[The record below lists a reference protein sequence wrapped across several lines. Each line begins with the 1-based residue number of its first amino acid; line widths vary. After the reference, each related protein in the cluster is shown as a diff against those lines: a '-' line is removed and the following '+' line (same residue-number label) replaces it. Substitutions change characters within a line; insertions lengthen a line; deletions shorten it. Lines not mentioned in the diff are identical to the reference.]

1 MRKSVKW
8 HDFFLLKDSN
18 KCLLEVRM
26 RPKHKKM
33 GHRTMRHKVMA
44 LAMCAGV
51 SGFGLEF
58 GSMGQVSAG
67 MGGAGVAVRDSAW
80 GLYYNPALLGSD
92 RRTKMGYSFGIQ
104 FKEQNLLQLATI
116 DVANLEKLPDTLTN
130 QLTGPSSGGT
140 SVTIGG
146 QKVDGALGGMVNAL
160 FPDAKDGKVTE
171 GDVKNLV
178 QEVTGNDKLT
188 CKDITSCWGEIKGDA
203 LNNLKDKLA
212 GAATEGGSPLVG
224 QIINGVDPSELP
236 GIMQEVSSGKFD
248 ANTMLEKV
256 GKITIAKGAD
266 SVIDKLLNDFGV
278 VDGALKGNDV
288 NLATQNGFVFQFA
301 GDKGSRRVESDTLGT
316 INIQEI
322 DSGRG
327 AVGIGL
333 FASAFSN
340 ASASIDP
347 NNNKL
352 IFDLGGKY
360 YQATINGDSVT
371 LELAAQQTEQGSI
384 MSENAQHTLYANAL
398 ALVEIPIGYGHTIFT
413 PMGDVN
419 LGLAVKFIQ
428 GIGYGDKVNF
438 NIPPSGLNVSVDKNK
453 MDMAQT
459 FGLDFGMLYSP
470 RFVKNL
476 HLGLVAK
483 NVNSPTINRTG
494 VADTTLHPQVRA
506 GVSYEMMDFLTFA
519 FDADVLPNETLS
531 LSSPKSQFF
540 GGGVM
545 ANFKKVDFRLGA
557 MQDIRSNAGEGLIL
571 TGGLNLFGFLDV
583 AMQYGLGQNITIQGI
598 NVSNYMSLRVG
609 GQFSF

>member
-1 MRKSVKW
+1 
-8 HDFFLLKDSN
+8 
-18 KCLLEVRM
+18 M

-33 GHRTMRHKVMA
+33 GHKTMRHRVMA

-51 SGFGLEF
+51 SSFGLEF

-67 MGGAGVAVRDSAW
+67 IGGAGVAVRDSAW

-92 RRTKMGYSFGIQ
+92 RRTKMGYSFGIA
-104 FKEQNLLQLATI
+104 FKEQNLMQLATI

-146 QKVDGALGGMVNAL
+146 QKVDGALGG
-160 FPDAKDGKVTE
+160 
-171 GDVKNLV
+171 
-178 QEVTGNDKLT
+178 
-188 CKDITSCWGEIKGDA
+188 A
-203 LNNLKDKLA
+203 LNAFFGTDNINDQAISDVVKDLGGTCTNFATCAAAIEKDSALAEKFKDKLA

-224 QIINGVDPSELP
+224 SIISGIDAGKLGDVVDKIQQGGGGNIADEIL
-236 GIMQEVSSGKFD
+236 QTAGK
-248 ANTMLEKV
+248 V
-256 GKITIAKGAD
+256 TIAKGAD

-301 GDKGSRRVESDTLGT
+301 GDKGSRRVESDSLGT

-340 ASASIDP
+340 ASTQIDP

-360 YQATINGDSVT
+360 YQASISGNSVT
-371 LELAAQQTEQGSI
+371 LEYLQNQGQGLTGSI
-384 MSENAQHTLYANAL
+384 MNDKAQHSLYANAL

-428 GIGYGDKVNF
+428 GIGYGDKINF
-438 NIPPSGLNVSVDKNK
+438 AVGNMPSVSVDKNK

-519 FDADVLPNETLS
+519 FDADILPNETLS

>member
-1 MRKSVKW
+1 M
-8 HDFFLLKDSN
+8 FI
-18 KCLLEVRM
+18 EVHM

-146 QKVDGALGGMVNAL
+146 QKVDGALGGMLNAL
-160 FPDAKDGKVTE
+160 FPSSGGTIDKDAVQG
-171 GDVKNLV
+171 LM
-178 QEVTGNDKLT
+178 QEVTGTQTT
-188 CKDITSCWGEIKGDA
+188 CTDVKDCWGKITDPTA
-203 LNNLKDKLA
+203 LENLKDKLA
-212 GAATEGGSPLVG
+212 GAATEGGSPLIG
-224 QIINGVDPSELP
+224 SIIGGVDVGKLP
-236 GIMQEVSSGKFD
+236 EIMKEVSSGNFD
-248 ANTMLEKV
+248 ANTMLQQV

-301 GDKGSRRVESDTLGT
+301 GDKGSRRVESDSLGT
-316 INIQEI
+316 INVQEI
-322 DSGRG
+322 DLGRG

-340 ASASIDP
+340 ASAQIDP

-352 IFDLGGKY
+352 IFDLGRKY
-360 YQATINGDSVT
+360 YQASINGNSVT
-371 LELAAQQTEQGSI
+371 LEYLVTQSNLNGSI
-384 MSENAQHTLYANAL
+384 MNPQAQHTLYANAL

-438 NIPPSGLNVSVDKNK
+438 AVGNMPSVSVDKNK

-459 FGLDFGMLYSP
+459 FGLDFGLLYSP

>member
-1 MRKSVKW
+1 
-8 HDFFLLKDSN
+8 
-18 KCLLEVRM
+18 M

-33 GHRTMRHKVMA
+33 GHKTMRHRVMA

-104 FKEQNLLQLATI
+104 FKEQNLMQLATI

-146 QKVDGALGGMVNAL
+146 QQVDGALGGMLDAL
-160 FPDAKDGKVTE
+160 VPNPQKP
-171 GDVKNLV
+171 
-178 QEVTGNDKLT
+178 
-188 CKDITSCWGEIKGDA
+188 GEIQAVDISNVIQGLGGRACNDFKACAGEIA
-203 LNNLKDKLA
+203 NNPDLANKFKDKLQE
-212 GAATEGGSPLVG
+212 AATEGGSPLVG
-224 QIINGVDPSELP
+224 SIIG
-236 GIMQEVSSGKFD
+236 GIDADKLGDVIDKIQQGGGGGNIADEILQTAGK
-248 ANTMLEKV
+248 V
-256 GKITIAKGAD
+256 TIAKGAD

-301 GDKGSRRVESDTLGT
+301 GDKGSRRVESDSLGT

-340 ASASIDP
+340 ASAQIDP

-360 YQATINGDSVT
+360 YQASISGNSVT
-371 LELAAQQTEQGSI
+371 LEYLQNQTDLTGSI
-384 MSENAQHTLYANAL
+384 MNDKAQHSLYANAL

-428 GIGYGDKVNF
+428 GIGYGDKINF
-438 NIPPSGLNVSVDKNK
+438 AVGNMPSVSVDKNK

>member
-1 MRKSVKW
+1 
-8 HDFFLLKDSN
+8 
-18 KCLLEVRM
+18 M

-44 LAMCAGV
+44 LAMCVGV
-51 SGFGLEF
+51 SSFGLEF

-116 DVANLEKLPDTLTN
+116 DTDNLKNLPQTLTN

-146 QKVDGALGGMVNAL
+146 EPVSGALGGMLNAL
-160 FPDAKDGKVTE
+160 VPKPQIPGQITAQDISNVLTGKDVNGNPMGGKACASFADCAAE
-171 GDVKNLV
+171 IQKN
-178 QEVTGNDKLT
+178 
-188 CKDITSCWGEIKGDA
+188 KDLAEKF
-203 LNNLKDKLA
+203 KDKLA

-224 QIINGVDPSELP
+224 SIISGIDSQELGQLIEGISGGNVNGNVKPNGSLADRVLQS
-236 GIMQEVSSGKFD
+236 V
-248 ANTMLEKV
+248 TRV
-256 GKITIAKGAD
+256 TIKKGAD

-301 GDKGSRRVESDTLGT
+301 GDKGTRRVESDSLGT

-333 FASAFSN
+333 FTSAFSN

-352 IFDLGGKY
+352 IFQLGNAF
-360 YQATINGDSVT
+360 YQAHISGDSVT
-371 LELAAQQTEQGSI
+371 LEYLANQKDLTGSI
-384 MSENAQHTLYANAL
+384 MNDKAQHTLYANAL

-438 NIPPSGLNVSVDKNK
+438 AVGNMPSVSVDKNK

>member
-1 MRKSVKW
+1 M
-8 HDFFLLKDSN
+8 FI
-18 KCLLEVRM
+18 EVRM

-33 GHRTMRHKVMA
+33 GHKTMRHRVMA

-104 FKEQNLLQLATI
+104 FKEQNLMQLATI

-146 QKVDGALGGMVNAL
+146 QQVDGALGGMLDAL
-160 FPDAKDGKVTE
+160 VPNPQKP
-171 GDVKNLV
+171 
-178 QEVTGNDKLT
+178 
-188 CKDITSCWGEIKGDA
+188 GEIQAVDISNVIQGLGGRACNDFKACAGEIA
-203 LNNLKDKLA
+203 NNPDLANKFKDKLQE
-212 GAATEGGSPLVG
+212 AATEGGSPLVG
-224 QIINGVDPSELP
+224 SIIG
-236 GIMQEVSSGKFD
+236 GIDADKLGDVIDKIQQGGGGGNIADEILQTAGK
-248 ANTMLEKV
+248 V
-256 GKITIAKGAD
+256 TIAKGAD

-301 GDKGSRRVESDTLGT
+301 GDKGSRRVESDSLGT

-340 ASASIDP
+340 ASAQIDP

-360 YQATINGDSVT
+360 YQASISGNSVT
-371 LELAAQQTEQGSI
+371 LEYLQNQTDLTGSI
-384 MSENAQHTLYANAL
+384 MNDKAQHSLYANAL

-428 GIGYGDKVNF
+428 GIGYGDKINF
-438 NIPPSGLNVSVDKNK
+438 AVGNMPSVSVDKNK

>member
-1 MRKSVKW
+1 
-8 HDFFLLKDSN
+8 
-18 KCLLEVRM
+18 M

-33 GHRTMRHKVMA
+33 RHRTMKHKVMA

-51 SGFGLEF
+51 SSFGLEF

-116 DVANLEKLPDTLTN
+116 DTANLEKLPDTLTN

-140 SVTIGG
+140 SVKIGG
-146 QKVDGALGGMVNAL
+146 QKVDGALGGMLNAL
-160 FPDAKDGKVTE
+160 FPNSGGNIDTTA
-171 GDVKNLV
+171 VKNLV
-178 QEVTGNDKLT
+178 MEVKGTSST
-188 CKDITSCWGEIKGDA
+188 CADVAKCWEEIKDANA
-203 LNNLKDKLA
+203 LNKLKDKLSD
-212 GAATEGGSPLVG
+212 AATGGGSPLVG
-224 QIINGVDPSELP
+224 SIIDGVDPSKLP
-236 GIMQEVSSGKFD
+236 KIMEEVSSGTFD
-248 ANTMLEKV
+248 ANKMLQAV

-301 GDKGSRRVESDTLGT
+301 GDKGSRRVESDSLGT

-333 FASAFSN
+333 FTSAFSN
-340 ASASIDP
+340 ASAQIDP

-371 LELAAQQTEQGSI
+371 LEYLQGTNNLNGSI
-384 MSENAQHTLYANAL
+384 MNDKAQHSLYANAL

-428 GIGYGDKVNF
+428 GIGYGDKINF
-438 NIPPSGLNVSVDKNK
+438 AVGNMPSVSVDKNK

-494 VADTTLHPQVRA
+494 VADTTLHPQVRV

>member
-1 MRKSVKW
+1 
-8 HDFFLLKDSN
+8 
-18 KCLLEVRM
+18 
-26 RPKHKKM
+26 
-33 GHRTMRHKVMA
+33 MA

-58 GSMGQVSAG
+58 GSQGQVSAG

-80 GLYYNPALLGSD
+80 GLYYNPALLGAD
-92 RRTKMGYSFGIQ
+92 RRTKMGYSFGIA

-116 DVANLEKLPDTLTN
+116 DVDNLKNLPQTLTN

-140 SVTIGG
+140 SVKIGG
-146 QKVDGALGGMVNAL
+146 KDVDGALGGMLNAL
-160 FPDAKDGKVTE
+160 FPNSGGNIDDNA
-171 GDVKNLV
+171 VKNLV
-178 QEVTGNDKLT
+178 KDVTGQTPTACTNA
-188 CKDITSCWGEIKGDA
+188 KDCWKQITDSDA
-203 LNNLKDKLA
+203 LNKLKDKLSD
-212 GAATEGGSPLVG
+212 AATGGGSPLVG
-224 QIINGVDPSELP
+224 SIIDGVDPSKLP
-236 GIMQEVSSGKFD
+236 KIMEEVSSGTFD
-248 ANTMLEKV
+248 ANKMLQAV

-301 GDKGSRRVESDTLGT
+301 GDKGSRRVESDSLGT
-316 INIQEI
+316 INVQEI
-322 DSGRG
+322 DLGRG

-340 ASASIDP
+340 ASAQIDP

-360 YQATINGDSVT
+360 YQASINGNSVT
-371 LELAAQQTEQGSI
+371 LEYLAGQNDLKGSI
-384 MSENAQHTLYANAL
+384 MNDKAQHSLYANAL

-428 GIGYGDKVNF
+428 GIGYGDKINF
-438 NIPPSGLNVSVDKNK
+438 AVGNMPSVSVDKNK

-459 FGLDFGMLYSP
+459 FGLDFGLLYSP

>member
-1 MRKSVKW
+1 
-8 HDFFLLKDSN
+8 
-18 KCLLEVRM
+18 M

-58 GSMGQVSAG
+58 GSQGQVSAG

-80 GLYYNPALLGSD
+80 GLYYNPALLGAD
-92 RRTKMGYSFGIQ
+92 RRTKMGYSFGIA

-116 DVANLEKLPDTLTN
+116 DVDNLKNLPQTLTN

-140 SVTIGG
+140 SVKIDG
-146 QKVDGALGGMVNAL
+146 KDVDGALGGMLNAL
-160 FPDAKDGKVTE
+160 FPSSGGNIDTTA
-171 GDVKNLV
+171 VKNLV
-178 QEVTGNDKLT
+178 TEVTGITNPT
-188 CKDITSCWGEIKGDA
+188 CTDVTKCWEKIKDANA
-203 LNNLKDKLA
+203 LNKLKDKLSD
-212 GAATEGGSPLVG
+212 AATEGGSPLVG
-224 QIINGVDPSELP
+224 SIIDGVDPSKLP
-236 GIMQEVSSGKFD
+236 KIMEEVSSGTFD
-248 ANTMLEKV
+248 ANKMLQEV

-301 GDKGSRRVESDTLGT
+301 GDKGSRRVESDSLGT
-316 INIQEI
+316 INVQEI
-322 DSGRG
+322 DLGRG

-340 ASASIDP
+340 ASAQIDP

-360 YQATINGDSVT
+360 YQASINGNSVT
-371 LELAAQQTEQGSI
+371 LEYLTGQNDLKGSI
-384 MSENAQHTLYANAL
+384 MNPQAQHTLYANAL

-438 NIPPSGLNVSVDKNK
+438 AVGNMPSVSVDKNK

-459 FGLDFGMLYSP
+459 FGLDFGLLYSP

-494 VADTTLHPQVRA
+494 VADTTLHPQVRT

>member
-1 MRKSVKW
+1 M
-8 HDFFLLKDSN
+8 FI
-18 KCLLEVRM
+18 EVCM

-33 GHRTMRHKVMA
+33 GHKTMRHKVMA

-51 SGFGLEF
+51 SSFGLEF

-140 SVTIGG
+140 SVEIGG

-171 GDVKNLV
+171 GDVEKLV
-178 QEVTGNDKLT
+178 QKVTGNDKLT

-203 LNNLKDKLA
+203 LNDLKDKLA

-236 GIMQEVSSGKFD
+236 EIMEEVSSGKFD

-256 GKITIAKGAD
+256 GKLTIAKGAD

-340 ASASIDP
+340 ASAQIDP

-360 YQATINGDSVT
+360 YQASISGNSVT
-371 LELAAQQTEQGSI
+371 LEYLQNQGQGLTGSI
-384 MSENAQHTLYANAL
+384 MNDKAQHSLYANAL

-438 NIPPSGLNVSVDKNK
+438 AVGNMPSVSVDKNK

>member
-1 MRKSVKW
+1 
-8 HDFFLLKDSN
+8 
-18 KCLLEVRM
+18 M

-58 GSMGQVSAG
+58 GSQGQVSAG

-80 GLYYNPALLGSD
+80 GLYYNPALLGAD
-92 RRTKMGYSFGIQ
+92 RRTKMGYSFGIA

-116 DVANLEKLPDTLTN
+116 DVDNLKNLPQTLTN

-140 SVTIGG
+140 SVKIGG
-146 QKVDGALGGMVNAL
+146 KDVDGALGGMLNAL
-160 FPDAKDGKVTE
+160 FPNSGGNIDDNA
-171 GDVKNLV
+171 VKNLV
-178 QEVTGNDKLT
+178 KDVTGISPT
-188 CKDITSCWGEIKGDA
+188 CTDVTKCWEEIKDANA
-203 LNNLKDKLA
+203 LNKLKDKLSD
-212 GAATEGGSPLVG
+212 AATGGGSPLVG
-224 QIINGVDPSELP
+224 SIIDGVDPSKLP
-236 GIMQEVSSGKFD
+236 KIMEEVSSGTFD
-248 ANTMLEKV
+248 ANKMLQKV

-340 ASASIDP
+340 ASAQIDP

-360 YQATINGDSVT
+360 YQASINGNSVT
-371 LELAAQQTEQGSI
+371 LEYLQNQGQGLTGSI
-384 MSENAQHTLYANAL
+384 MNDKAQHSLYANAL

-428 GIGYGDKVNF
+428 GIGYGDKINF
-438 NIPPSGLNVSVDKNK
+438 AVGNMPSVSVDKNK

-459 FGLDFGMLYSP
+459 FGLDFGLLYSP

>member
-1 MRKSVKW
+1 
-8 HDFFLLKDSN
+8 
-18 KCLLEVRM
+18 M

-33 GHRTMRHKVMA
+33 GHKTMRHKVMA
-44 LAMCAGV
+44 LAMCVGV
-51 SGFGLEF
+51 SSFGLEF

-203 LNNLKDKLA
+203 LNDLKDQLA

-236 GIMQEVSSGKFD
+236 EIMEEVSSGKFD

-256 GKITIAKGAD
+256 GKLTIAKGAD

-301 GDKGSRRVESDTLGT
+301 GDKGTRRVESDSLGT

-340 ASASIDP
+340 ASAQIDP

-360 YQATINGDSVT
+360 YQASINGNSVT
-371 LELAAQQTEQGSI
+371 LEYLANQQDLTGSI
-384 MSENAQHTLYANAL
+384 MNDKAQHSLYANAL

-438 NIPPSGLNVSVDKNK
+438 ALKKGGMPSVSVDKNK

>member
-1 MRKSVKW
+1 M
-8 HDFFLLKDSN
+8 FI
-18 KCLLEVRM
+18 EVRM

-33 GHRTMRHKVMA
+33 GHKTMRHKVMA
-44 LAMCAGV
+44 LAMCVGV
-51 SGFGLEF
+51 SSFGLEF

-116 DVANLEKLPDTLTN
+116 DTDNLKNLPQTLTN

-140 SVTIGG
+140 SVTIGSEP
-146 QKVDGALGGMVNAL
+146 VSGALGGMLNAL
-160 FPDAKDGKVTE
+160 FPSSGGTINKDAVQG
-171 GDVKNLV
+171 LM
-178 QEVTGNDKLT
+178 QEVTGTQTTCNDV
-188 CKDITSCWGEIKGDA
+188 KDCWGQINTPDA
-203 LNNLKDKLA
+203 FDKLKDKLA

-224 QIINGVDPSELP
+224 SIIDGVDASKLP
-236 GIMQEVSSGKFD
+236 EIMQQVSSGKFD

-256 GKITIAKGAD
+256 EKITIAKGAD

-301 GDKGSRRVESDTLGT
+301 GDKGSRRVESDSLGT

-371 LELAAQQTEQGSI
+371 LEYLQNQQDKLNGSI
-384 MSENAQHTLYANAL
+384 MNDKAQHSLYANAL

-438 NIPPSGLNVSVDKNK
+438 AVGNMPSVSVDKNK

>member
-1 MRKSVKW
+1 
-8 HDFFLLKDSN
+8 
-18 KCLLEVRM
+18 M
-26 RPKHKKM
+26 RPKENW
-33 GHRTMRHKVMA
+33 TYKVMA

-58 GSMGQVSAG
+58 GSQGQVSAG

-80 GLYYNPALLGSD
+80 GLYYNPALLGAD
-92 RRTKMGYSFGIQ
+92 RRTKMGYSFGIA

-116 DVANLEKLPDTLTN
+116 DVDNLKNLPQTLTN

-146 QKVDGALGGMVNAL
+146 QKVDGALGGMLNAL
-160 FPDAKDGKVTE
+160 FPSSGGNIDTTA
-171 GDVKNLV
+171 VKNLV
-178 QEVTGNDKLT
+178 TEVTG
-188 CKDITSCWGEIKGDA
+188 TSPVCADVTKCWKEIKDANA
-203 LNNLKDKLA
+203 LNKLKDKLSD
-212 GAATEGGSPLVG
+212 AATEGGSPLVG
-224 QIINGVDPSELP
+224 SIIDGVDPSKLP
-236 GIMQEVSSGKFD
+236 KIMEEVSSGTFD
-248 ANTMLEKV
+248 ANKMLQEV

-340 ASASIDP
+340 ASAQIDP

-360 YQATINGDSVT
+360 YQASISGNSVT
-371 LELAAQQTEQGSI
+371 LEYLQNQTDLTGSI
-384 MSENAQHTLYANAL
+384 MNDKARHSLYANAL

-438 NIPPSGLNVSVDKNK
+438 AVGNMPSVSVDKNK

-459 FGLDFGMLYSP
+459 FGLDFGLLYSP

>member
-1 MRKSVKW
+1 
-8 HDFFLLKDSN
+8 
-18 KCLLEVRM
+18 
-26 RPKHKKM
+26 M
-33 GHRTMRHKVMA
+33 GHKTMRHKVMA
-44 LAMCAGV
+44 LAMCVGV
-51 SGFGLEF
+51 SSFGLEF

-116 DVANLEKLPDTLTN
+116 DTANLEKLPDTLTN

-371 LELAAQQTEQGSI
+371 LEYLKDQTQKLNGSI
-384 MSENAQHTLYANAL
+384 MNDKAQHSLYANAL

-428 GIGYGDKVNF
+428 GIGYGDKINF
-438 NIPPSGLNVSVDKNK
+438 AVGNMPSVSVDKNK

>member
-1 MRKSVKW
+1 
-8 HDFFLLKDSN
+8 
-18 KCLLEVRM
+18 M

-33 GHRTMRHKVMA
+33 GHRTMRHRVMA

-51 SGFGLEF
+51 SSFGLEF

-80 GLYYNPALLGSD
+80 GLYYNPALLGAD

-116 DVANLEKLPDTLTN
+116 DTDNLKNLPQTLTN

-146 QKVDGALGGMVNAL
+146 EPVSGALGGMVNAL

-171 GDVKNLV
+171 SDVEKLVGEITGNQTTCNDVK
-178 QEVTGNDKLT
+178 D
-188 CKDITSCWGEIKGDA
+188 CWGKINTPDA
-203 LNNLKDKLA
+203 FDKLKDKLA

-224 QIINGVDPSELP
+224 QIISGVDANKLP
-236 GIMQEVSSGKFD
+236 EIMQEVSSGKFD

-384 MSENAQHTLYANAL
+384 MSGNAQHTLYANAL

-428 GIGYGDKVNF
+428 GIGYGDKINF
-438 NIPPSGLNVSVDKNK
+438 AVGNMPSVSVDKNK

>member
-1 MRKSVKW
+1 M
-8 HDFFLLKDSN
+8 
-18 KCLLEVRM
+18 RM

-33 GHRTMRHKVMA
+33 GHRTMKHKVMA

-58 GSMGQVSAG
+58 GFMGQVSAG

-80 GLYYNPALLGSD
+80 GLYYNPALLGAD
-92 RRTKMGYSFGIQ
+92 RRTKMGYSFGIA

-116 DVANLEKLPDTLTN
+116 DTDNLKNLPQTLTN

-140 SVTIGG
+140 SVTIGD
-146 QKVDGALGGMVNAL
+146 KPVSGALGGMVSAL
-160 FPDAKDGKVTE
+160 FPNAQDGKVSE
-171 GDVKNLV
+171 SDVKNLV
-178 QEVTGNDKLT
+178 QEVTGQSPTKCNG
-188 CKDITSCWGEIKGDA
+188 DISKCWSEITGTDA
-203 LNNLKDKLA
+203 LDKLKDKLV

-224 QIINGVDPSELP
+224 SIIDGVDASKLP
-236 GIMQEVSSGKFD
+236 EIMQQVSSGTFD
-248 ANTMLEKV
+248 ANTMLQKV
-256 GKITIAKGAD
+256 GKLSIKKGAD

-278 VDGALKGNDV
+278 IDGALKGNDV
-288 NLATQNGFVFQFA
+288 NLVTQNGFVFQFA
-301 GDKGSRRVESDTLGT
+301 GDKGERRVESDSLGT
-316 INIQEI
+316 IDIQEI

-327 AVGIGL
+327 AVSVGL

-360 YQATINGDSVT
+360 YQAHISGDSVM
-371 LELAAQQTEQGSI
+371 LEYLQGTNNLNGSI
-384 MSENAQHTLYANAL
+384 MNDKAQHSLYANAL

-413 PMGDVN
+413 PIGDVN
-419 LGLAVKFIQ
+419 LGVAVKFIQ
-428 GIGYGDKVNF
+428 GIGYGDKINF
-438 NIPPSGLNVSVDKNK
+438 AVGNMPSVSVDKNK
-453 MDMAQT
+453 MDIAQT
-459 FGLDFGMLYSP
+459 FGLDLGILYTPS
-470 RFVKNL
+470 FAENF

-598 NVSNYMSLRVG
+598 NVSNYISLKVG

>member
-1 MRKSVKW
+1 M
-8 HDFFLLKDSN
+8 FI
-18 KCLLEVRM
+18 EVRM

-67 MGGAGVAVRDSAW
+67 IGGAGVAVRDSAW

-104 FKEQNLLQLATI
+104 FKEQNLMQLATI
-116 DVANLEKLPDTLTN
+116 DTDNLKNLPQTLTN

-140 SVTIGG
+140 SVEIGG
-146 QKVDGALGGMVNAL
+146 QKVDGALGGALNA
-160 FPDAKDGKVTE
+160 FFGTDKIDDAAIGNVVTE
-171 GDVKNLV
+171 MGKDF
-178 QEVTGNDKLT
+178 GNLT
-188 CKDITSCWGEIKGDA
+188 CNSFATCAGLIKDPNNKGLA
-203 LNNLKDKLA
+203 EKFKDKLA
-212 GAATEGGSPLVG
+212 GAATEGGSPLIG
-224 QIINGVDPSELP
+224 SIIAGIDADKLGDVVDKIQQGGGGNIADEIL
-236 GIMQEVSSGKFD
+236 QTAGK
-248 ANTMLEKV
+248 V
-256 GKITIAKGAD
+256 TIAKGAD

-340 ASASIDP
+340 ASAQIDP

-360 YQATINGDSVT
+360 YQASINGNSVT
-371 LELAAQQTEQGSI
+371 LEYLQNQGQGLTGSI
-384 MSENAQHTLYANAL
+384 MNDKAQHSLYANAL

-428 GIGYGDKVNF
+428 GIGYGDKINF
-438 NIPPSGLNVSVDKNK
+438 AVGNMPSVSVDKNK

-531 LSSPKSQFF
+531 LSNPKSQFF

>member
-1 MRKSVKW
+1 
-8 HDFFLLKDSN
+8 
-18 KCLLEVRM
+18 M

-58 GSMGQVSAG
+58 GSQGQVSAG

-80 GLYYNPALLGSD
+80 GLYYNPALLGAD
-92 RRTKMGYSFGIQ
+92 RRTKMGYSFGIA

-116 DVANLEKLPDTLTN
+116 DVDNLKNLPQTLTN

-140 SVTIGG
+140 SVKISG
-146 QKVDGALGGMVNAL
+146 KPVSGALGGMLNAL
-160 FPDAKDGKVTE
+160 FPNSGGNINNDAVQT
-171 GDVKNLV
+171 LV
-178 QEVTGNDKLT
+178 QEVTGQQATTCTDVSDCWDK
-188 CKDITSCWGEIKGDA
+188 ITDQTA
-203 LNNLKDKLA
+203 LEKLKDKLA
-212 GAATEGGSPLVG
+212 GAATGGGSPLVG
-224 QIINGVDPSELP
+224 SIIDGVDVAKLP
-236 GIMQEVSSGKFD
+236 EIMKEVSSGTFD
-248 ANTMLEKV
+248 ASKMLEKV

-278 VDGALKGNDV
+278 IDGALKGNDV

-301 GDKGSRRVESDTLGT
+301 GDKGSRRVESDSLGT
-316 INIQEI
+316 INVQEI

-327 AVGIGL
+327 AEGIGL

-340 ASASIDP
+340 ASAQIDP

-360 YQATINGDSVT
+360 YQASINGDSVT
-371 LELAAQQTEQGSI
+371 LEYLTGTNNLNGSI
-384 MSENAQHTLYANAL
+384 MNPQAQHTLYANAL

-438 NIPPSGLNVSVDKNK
+438 AVGNMPSVSVDKNK

-459 FGLDFGMLYSP
+459 FGLDFGLLYSP

>member
-1 MRKSVKW
+1 
-8 HDFFLLKDSN
+8 
-18 KCLLEVRM
+18 M
-26 RPKHKKM
+26 RPKYKKM

-58 GSMGQVSAG
+58 GSQGQVSAG
-67 MGGAGVAVRDSAW
+67 MGGAGVALKDSAW
-80 GLYYNPALLGSD
+80 GLYYNPALLGAD
-92 RRTKMGYSFGIQ
+92 RRSKVGFSFGAQI
-104 FKEQNLLQLATI
+104 KEQNLAEVATI
-116 DVANLEKLPDTLTN
+116 DVDNLNNLPSTLN
-130 QLTGPSSGGT
+130 GQLLSGGGA
-140 SVTIGG
+140 SVSIGG
-146 QKVDGALGGMVNAL
+146 TNIDGALGGALNAL
-160 FPDAKDGKVTE
+160 FPNPTTPGTIQASDLSTLLQGIDNTTQPCTTFADCATT
-171 GDVKNLV
+171 L
-178 QEVTGNDKLT
+178 Q
-188 CKDITSCWGEIKGDA
+188 
-203 LNNLKDKLA
+203 NNADLANKLKDKLA
-212 GAATEGGSPLVG
+212 AAATEGGSPLVG
-224 QIINGVDPSELP
+224 SIIA
-236 GIMQEVSSGKFD
+236 GID
-248 ANTMLEKV
+248 ANKLGDVLNELSQNTTNINNVADKILESA
-256 GKITIAKGAD
+256 GGLTLSKGAD

-278 VDGALKGNDV
+278 IDRALKNNDV
-288 NLATQNGFVFQFA
+288 NVSSQNGFVFQFA
-301 GDKGSRRVESDTLGT
+301 GDKGSRRVESDSLGT

-340 ASASIDP
+340 ASLALDSS
-347 NNNKL
+347 KKEL
-352 IFDLGGKY
+352 IFELGGKF
-360 YQATINGDSVT
+360 YQASVNGNSIT
-371 LELAAQQTEQGSI
+371 LEYLQNQPQDINQTNSI
-384 MSENAQHTLYANAL
+384 MSNQAQHTLNAQAL

-428 GIGYGDKVNF
+428 GIGYGDKINF
-438 NIPPSGLNVSVDKNK
+438 AVGNMPSVSVDKNK

-571 TGGLNLFGFLDV
+571 TGGANLLGFLDV
-583 AMQYGLGQNITIQGI
+583 AVQYGLGQNITIQGI

>member
-1 MRKSVKW
+1 MRD
-8 HDFFLLKDSN
+8 H
-18 KCLLEVRM
+18 KC
-26 RPKHKKM
+26 K
-33 GHRTMRHKVMA
+33 TMRYRAMA
-44 LAMCAGV
+44 LVMCAGV

-92 RRTKMGYSFGIQ
+92 RRTKMGYSFGVQ

-116 DVANLEKLPDTLTN
+116 DVDNLKNLPNTLTN

-140 SVTIGG
+140 SVKIDG
-146 QKVDGALGGMVNAL
+146 KEVNGALGGMLNAL
-160 FPDAKDGKVTE
+160 FPSSGGNIDKNAVESLTKEIVGSQTTCT
-171 GDVKNLV
+171 DVS
-178 QEVTGNDKLT
+178 D
-188 CKDITSCWGEIKGDA
+188 CWGKFTDTGALEKLKG
-203 LNNLKDKLA
+203 KLVK
-212 GAATEGGSPLVG
+212 AAIDGGSPLVG
-224 QIINGVDPSELP
+224 SIIDGVDMDKLP
-236 GIMQEVSSGKFD
+236 EIMKEVSSGTFD
-248 ANTMLEKV
+248 ANNMLQQV
-256 GKITIAKGAD
+256 GKLSIKKGAD

-278 VDGALKGNDV
+278 VDGALKGNDM
-288 NLATQNGFVFQFA
+288 NLVTQNGFVFQFA
-301 GDKGSRRVESDTLGT
+301 GDKGTRRVESDTLGT

-360 YQATINGDSVT
+360 YQASISGNSVT
-371 LELAAQQTEQGSI
+371 LEYLASQTDLTGSI
-384 MSENAQHTLYANAL
+384 MNDSAQHSLYANAL

-413 PMGDVN
+413 PVGDVN

-428 GIGYGDKVNF
+428 GIGYGDKINF
-438 NIPPSGLNVSVDKNK
+438 AVGNIPSVSVDKNK
-453 MDMAQT
+453 IDMAQT
-459 FGLDFGMLYSP
+459 FGLDFGMLYTP

-519 FDADVLPNETLS
+519 FDADVLPNDTLS

-545 ANFKKVDFRLGA
+545 ANFKRVDFRLGA

-583 AMQYGLGQNITIQGI
+583 ALQYGLGQNITISGI
-598 NVSNYMSLRVG
+598 NISNYMSLRVG

>member
-1 MRKSVKW
+1 
-8 HDFFLLKDSN
+8 
-18 KCLLEVRM
+18 M

-33 GHRTMRHKVMA
+33 RHRTMRHKVMA

-51 SGFGLEF
+51 SSFGLEF
-58 GSMGQVSAG
+58 GSQGQVSAG

-116 DVANLEKLPDTLTN
+116 DTANLEKLPDTLTN

-146 QKVDGALGGMVNAL
+146 QKVDGALGGMLNAL
-160 FPDAKDGKVTE
+160 FPNSGGNIDTTA
-171 GDVKNLV
+171 VKNLV
-178 QEVTGNDKLT
+178 TEVTGTSST
-188 CKDITSCWGEIKGDA
+188 CANVAKCWEEIKDANA
-203 LNNLKDKLA
+203 LNKLKDKLSD
-212 GAATEGGSPLVG
+212 AATGGGSPLVG
-224 QIINGVDPSELP
+224 SIIDGVDPSKLP
-236 GIMQEVSSGKFD
+236 KIMEEVSSGTFD
-248 ANTMLEKV
+248 ANKMLQAV
-256 GKITIAKGAD
+256 WKITIAKGAD

-301 GDKGSRRVESDTLGT
+301 GDKGSRRVESDSLGT

-322 DSGRG
+322 DLGRG

-340 ASASIDP
+340 ASAQIDP

-371 LELAAQQTEQGSI
+371 LEYLQGTTNLNGSI
-384 MSENAQHTLYANAL
+384 MNDKAQHSLYANAL

-428 GIGYGDKVNF
+428 GIGYGDKINF
-438 NIPPSGLNVSVDKNK
+438 AVGNMPSVSVDKNK

-494 VADTTLHPQVRA
+494 VADTTLHPQVRV

>member
-1 MRKSVKW
+1 
-8 HDFFLLKDSN
+8 
-18 KCLLEVRM
+18 M

>member
-1 MRKSVKW
+1 
-8 HDFFLLKDSN
+8 
-18 KCLLEVRM
+18 M

-58 GSMGQVSAG
+58 GSQGQVSAG

-80 GLYYNPALLGSD
+80 GLYYNPALLGAD
-92 RRTKMGYSFGIQ
+92 RRTKMGYSFGIA

-116 DVANLEKLPDTLTN
+116 DVDNLKNLPQTLTN

-140 SVTIGG
+140 SVKIGG
-146 QKVDGALGGMVNAL
+146 KDVDGALGG
-160 FPDAKDGKVTE
+160 
-171 GDVKNLV
+171 
-178 QEVTGNDKLT
+178 
-188 CKDITSCWGEIKGDA
+188 A
-203 LNNLKDKLA
+203 LNAFFGTDKIDNNAISGVVKDLGGNCTDFATCATAIKRDSALAEKFKDKLA

-224 QIINGVDPSELP
+224 SIIS
-236 GIMQEVSSGKFD
+236 GIDAGKLGD
-248 ANTMLEKV
+248 VVNKIQQGGGGNIADEILQTAGKV
-256 GKITIAKGAD
+256 TIAKGAD

-340 ASASIDP
+340 ASAQIDP

-360 YQATINGDSVT
+360 YQASINGNSVT
-371 LELAAQQTEQGSI
+371 LEYLTQQNDLTGSI
-384 MSENAQHTLYANAL
+384 MNDKARHSLYANAL

-438 NIPPSGLNVSVDKNK
+438 AVGNMPSVSVDKNK

-459 FGLDFGMLYSP
+459 FGLDFGLLYSP

>member
-1 MRKSVKW
+1 
-8 HDFFLLKDSN
+8 
-18 KCLLEVRM
+18 
-26 RPKHKKM
+26 
-33 GHRTMRHKVMA
+33 MA

-58 GSMGQVSAG
+58 GSQGQVSAG

-80 GLYYNPALLGSD
+80 GLYYNPALLGAD
-92 RRTKMGYSFGIQ
+92 RRTKMGYSFGIA

-116 DVANLEKLPDTLTN
+116 DVDNLKNLPQTLTN

-140 SVTIGG
+140 SVKIGG
-146 QKVDGALGGMVNAL
+146 KDVDGALGGMLNAL
-160 FPDAKDGKVTE
+160 FPNSGGNIDKNAVE
-171 GDVKNLV
+171 NLV
-178 QEVTGNDKLT
+178 KDVMGTSPT
-188 CKDITSCWGEIKGDA
+188 CTDVAQCWEKIKDANA
-203 LNNLKDKLA
+203 LNKLKDKLS
-212 GAATEGGSPLVG
+212 GAATGGGSPLVG
-224 QIINGVDPSELP
+224 SIIDGVDVSKLP
-236 GIMQEVSSGKFD
+236 EIMKEVSSGTFD
-248 ANTMLEKV
+248 ASKMLQQV

-278 VDGALKGNDV
+278 IDGALKGNDV

-340 ASASIDP
+340 ASAQIDP

-360 YQATINGDSVT
+360 YQASINGNSVT
-371 LELAAQQTEQGSI
+371 LEYLAWQNDLKGSI
-384 MSENAQHTLYANAL
+384 MNDKAQHSLYANAL

-428 GIGYGDKVNF
+428 GIGYGDSLNF
-438 NIPPSGLNVSVDKNK
+438 AVGNMPSVSVDKNK

-459 FGLDFGMLYSP
+459 FGLDFGLLYSP

-494 VADTTLHPQVRA
+494 VADTKLHPQVRA

-519 FDADVLPNETLS
+519 FDADVLPNDTLS